1 MDRWSRPEGF
11 KDTTATGRLVFM
23 AETGGGGCRALVTSL
38 GSLLVL
44 LVWSC
49 LASVRLSLNGDWLCS
64 GRPRCPV
71 HGRIWQGTW
80 CELGGQHWPA
90 RTAGT
95 NGTNGIDQFAGETGG
110 AGAASQ
116 VGHRRTM
123 YRQGQGSRPPA
134 RFFFAGQ
141 TTLVSTARTVSAFIQ
156 TLPKIVPCS
165 QQFCF
170 VFAVVSRE
178 LCTII
183 HRVSEIPTFVPV

>member
-1 MDRWSRPEGF
+1 
-11 KDTTATGRLVFM
+11 M

-44 LVWSC
+44 I
-49 LASVRLSLNGDWLCS
+49 RPSLTGDWLCS

-116 VGHRRTM
+116 VGHRRTT

-134 RFFFAGQ
+134 RFSLAGQ

-165 QQFCF
+165 QFCF
-170 VFAVVSRE
+170 YVFAVVSRE
-178 LCTII
+178 LCTIV
-183 HRVSEIPTFVPV
+183 H